1 MTRDGTVPSP
11 HAGDMLSPPKYL
23 LLPNHGLSS
32 LLIGIKEYLICLAW
46 YYIVGI
52 TFGGDRT
59 EENSFYSLEVMY
71 SLVRRVG
78 IVTREK
84 SRIRIGLEEVLLC
97 FIIDR
102 NR

>member
-1 MTRDGTVPSP
+1 MVQS
-11 HAGDMLSPPKYL
+11 L
-23 LLPNHGLSS
+23 LLTQGTCFLLRSTFYYPGLSS
-32 LLIGIKEYLICLAW
+32 LLIGIKEYIICLAW

-59 EENSFYSLEVMY
+59 EENSFSSLEVMY

-84 SRIRIGLEEVLLC
+84 SRIRIGLEEVLLY